1 MSKTGDKT
9 GVDPKNSQKQPKI
22 GHFSPK
28 NSLFR
33 PFLAL
38 FTNIIA
44 HSNTR
49 NEISKLVL
57 HQKKLVLTPFFT
69 NIIAHF
75 PKILQEKSHNKLG
88 K

>member
-9 GVDPKNSQKQPKI
+9 GVDPKK
-22 GHFSPK
+22 GHFTPK
-28 NSLFR
+28 NGLFR

-38 FTNIIA
+38 FNTNFH

-57 HQKKLVLTPFFT
+57 HQKKLVLTPIFT

-75 PKILQEKSHNKLG
+75 PKILQ
-88 K
+88 